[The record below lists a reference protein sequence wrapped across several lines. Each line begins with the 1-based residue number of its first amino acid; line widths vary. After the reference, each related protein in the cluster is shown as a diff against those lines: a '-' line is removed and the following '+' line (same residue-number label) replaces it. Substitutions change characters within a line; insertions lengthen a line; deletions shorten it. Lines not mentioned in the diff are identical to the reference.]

1 MKLTEAG
8 VTKEIQT
15 LMDLPLTVVSIV
27 WAMSFSKFA
36 NAKNRSLVLNL
47 WTILIKIGMS
57 LITAMFIYFIYAL
70 KDSENNFYWW
80 FYLIYFIN
88 GALTNILNSSFF
100 ITIGSFMAS
109 VADKNVGATYM
120 TLLATLSNLSN
131 YKIINLNYLNTYLRN
146 VSRHVCLN

>member
-57 LITAMFIYFIYAL
+57 LITALFLYFIYAL

-88 GALTNILNSSFF
+88 GALTSIIDTTLF
-100 ITIGSFMAS
+100 IANVSFMAS

-120 TLLATLSNLSN
+120 TLLATLSNLGN
-131 YKIINLNYLNTYLRN
+131 
-146 VSRHVCLN
+146 

>member
-1 MKLTEAG
+1 LKLTEAG

-57 LITAMFIYFIYAL
+57 LITALFLYFIYAL

-88 GALTNILNSSFF
+88 GALTSIIDTTLF
-100 ITIGSFMAS
+100 IANVSFMAS

-120 TLLATLSNLSN
+120 TLLATLSNLGN
-131 YKIINLNYLNTYLRN
+131 
-146 VSRHVCLN
+146 

>member
-8 VTKEIQT
+8 VTKEMQN
-15 LMDLPLTVVSIV
+15 LMDIPLTIVSIV

-36 NAKNRSLVLNL
+36 NVKNRSLVLNL

-57 LITAMFIYFIYAL
+57 LITALFLYFIYAL

-88 GALTNILNSSFF
+88 GALTSIIDTTLF
-100 ITIGSFMAS
+100 IANVSFMAS

-120 TLLATLSNLSN
+120 TLLATLSNLGN
-131 YKIINLNYLNTYLRN
+131 
-146 VSRHVCLN
+146 

>member
-88 GALTNILNSSFF
+88 GALTSIIDTTLF
-100 ITIGSFMAS
+100 IANVSFMAS

-120 TLLATLSNLSN
+120 TLLATLSNLGN
-131 YKIINLNYLNTYLRN
+131 
-146 VSRHVCLN
+146 

>member
-1 MKLTEAG
+1 LKLTEAG

-36 NAKNRSLVLNL
+36 NAKNKSLVLNL

-57 LITAMFIYFIYAL
+57 LITALFLYFIYAL

-88 GALTNILNSSFF
+88 GALTSIIDTTLF
-100 ITIGSFMAS
+100 IANVSFMAS

-120 TLLATLSNLSN
+120 TLLATLSNLGN
-131 YKIINLNYLNTYLRN
+131 
-146 VSRHVCLN
+146 

>member
-15 LMDLPLTVVSIV
+15 LMDLPLTAVSIV

-57 LITAMFIYFIYAL
+57 LITALFLYFIYAL

-88 GALTNILNSSFF
+88 GALTSIIDTTLF
-100 ITIGSFMAS
+100 IANVSFMAS

-120 TLLATLSNLSN
+120 TLLATLSNLGN
-131 YKIINLNYLNTYLRN
+131 
-146 VSRHVCLN
+146 

>member
-36 NAKNRSLVLNL
+36 NAKNKSLVLNL

-57 LITAMFIYFIYAL
+57 LITALFLYFIYAL

-88 GALTNILNSSFF
+88 GALTSIIDTTLF
-100 ITIGSFMAS
+100 IANVSFMAS

-120 TLLATLSNLSN
+120 TLLATLSNLGN
-131 YKIINLNYLNTYLRN
+131 
-146 VSRHVCLN
+146 